1 MKTLLFSLVT
11 MLGVT
16 IGNAGISAV
25 DLAENISVDASVSYS
40 NLSTSGGLAVRED
53 SLGYSVLLGTSFEGG
68 VASVGVDIYDA
79 DGGTDTDLSISWA
92 RPVTVLGQSLEAEIY
107 LQQIESS
114 YGGWEEAGLGLTYSN
129 EWADVTA
136 TFWHELGTDASYGVE
151 ITVSRDFAVPVE
163 NLTVSPFVAV
173 NIANDYNAVE
183 VGVSADYDFGNNVSV
198 GAKVSYNHNDVDGS
212 AYSLDNDWVV
222 GAGFNYKF

>member
-11 MLGVT
+11 LLGVT
-16 IGNAGISAV
+16 LGNAGLSAV

-92 RPVTVLGQSLEAEIY
+92 RPVTILGQSLEAEIY
-107 LQQIESS
+107 FQQIESS

-136 TFWHELGTDASYGVE
+136 TLWHELGTDASYGVE
-151 ITVSRDFAVPVE
+151 ITVSRDFTVPVE

-183 VGVSADYDFGNNVSV
+183 VGVSADYDFGNNLSV